1 MIWFLLRVR
10 KTFVELD
17 WIKPLIDAGVISSA
31 MGRTIEGAIFTVYAG
46 IITFLITGITTEV
59 WSDRKT
65 TLVVLG
71 AGFAKTIL
79 EAILKAIR
87 DHKKEE

>member
-46 IITFLITGITTEV
+46 IITFLMTGITTEV
-59 WSDRKT
+59 WSDWKT

-71 AGFAKTIL
+71 VGFAKTIL
-79 EAILKAIR
+79 EAVLKAIR
-87 DHKKEE
+87 DHKRED